1 MSRNKAII
9 QSMTMEERT
18 NPDIIKFSRKQRI
31 AQGSGT
37 SVQAINQLL
46 KQFEQG
52 KQLMK
57 QFGNGKMG
65 GKMMRR
71 FR

>member
-1 MSRNKAII
+1 
-9 QSMTMEERT
+9 MEERV

-31 AQGSGT
+31 AKGSGT
-37 SVQAINQLL
+37 TIQDINQLL

-52 KQLMK
+52 KTLMK
-57 QFGNGKMG
+57 QFGGNN
-65 GKMMRR
+65 KMMRR